1 MNEIRSETHAPEHHS
16 HKPKRVIPILI
27 GLVGGAA
34 LFLSVMAWYFTRVDP
49 GGGPSGSGGD
59 ATKSFSAAEGQGN
72 VALPSFSTKLFSE
85 VQVMWMQ
92 YTAIG
97 LGGALV
103 LVVLYLVSCIRILN
117 EYQRGVIF
125 RLGRAMPNPKGPGLI
140 MVFSPVDSMMRVDL
154 RTITKVIE
162 PQDIITRDN
171 VSVRVNAVLYFRVV
185 DPMRSVLEVADF
197 LFATSQVALT
207 TLRSTLGQ
215 AELDDLLTE
224 RDKVNRR
231 LQEIIDGH
239 TEPWG
244 VKVSVVEVK
253 DVDLPEPMKRSMAHQ
268 AEAERDRRAKV
279 INAEGEFQAAD
290 KLRQAAQIMTPYP
303 MAMQMRYLQALA
315 EVASEKNSTII
326 FPLPLE
332 LLGPFL
338 KKRRKGERAGLRT
351 NRRPED
357 ASPEMKDSAQS
368 TGSEATH
375 ATVGGNGR

>member
-1 MNEIRSETHAPEHHS
+1 
-16 HKPKRVIPILI
+16 
-27 GLVGGAA
+27 
-34 LFLSVMAWYFTRVDP
+34 
-49 GGGPSGSGGD
+49 
-59 ATKSFSAAEGQGN
+59 
-72 VALPSFSTKLFSE
+72 
-85 VQVMWMQ
+85 MWIN

-97 LGGALV
+97 LGIALALV
-103 LVVLYLVSCIRILN
+103 AFYLLSCIRILN

-125 RLGRAMPNPKGPGLI
+125 RLGRAMPKPKGPGLI
-140 MVFSPVDSMMRVDL
+140 MVFRPVDNMMRVDL
-154 RTITKVIE
+154 RTITRVIE

-224 RDKVNRR
+224 RDKVNHR

-253 DVDLPEPMKRSMAHQ
+253 EVDLPEPMKRSMAHQ

-332 LLGPFL
+332 LLRPFL
-338 KKRRKGERAGLRT
+338 GSSPDGINANALANG
-351 NRRPED
+351 RPED
-357 ASPEMKDSAQS
+357 ASMGPKNSAQS
-368 TGSEATH
+368 VQATGAGAIP

>member
-1 MNEIRSETHAPEHHS
+1 
-16 HKPKRVIPILI
+16 
-27 GLVGGAA
+27 
-34 LFLSVMAWYFTRVDP
+34 
-49 GGGPSGSGGD
+49 
-59 ATKSFSAAEGQGN
+59 
-72 VALPSFSTKLFSE
+72 
-85 VQVMWMQ
+85 MWMI

-97 LGGALV
+97 LGIALG
-103 LVVLYLVSCIRILN
+103 LVGLYLLSCIRVLN
-117 EYQRGVIF
+117 EYERAVIF
-125 RLGRAMPNPKGPGLI
+125 RLGRAMPTPRGPGLI
-140 MVFSPVDSMMRVDL
+140 MVFGPVDRMMRVDL

-162 PQDIITRDN
+162 PQDIITKDN

-197 LFATSQVALT
+197 MFATSQVALT

-224 RDKVNRR
+224 RDKVNLR
-231 LQEIIDGH
+231 LQAIIDGH

-290 KLRQAAQIMTPYP
+290 KLRQAAEIMTPYP
-303 MAMQMRYLQALA
+303 MAMQMRYLQTLT
-315 EVASEKNSTII
+315 EVASERNSTII

-332 LLGPFL
+332 LLRPFL
-338 KKRRKGERAGLRT
+338 GSGRDGASAAAMTNERPADEPLRVK
-351 NRRPED
+351 D
-357 ASPEMKDSAQS
+357 AAK
-368 TGSEATH
+368 SEPVNGVGATP
-375 ATVGGNGR
+375 ATSR

>member
-1 MNEIRSETHAPEHHS
+1 
-16 HKPKRVIPILI
+16 
-27 GLVGGAA
+27 
-34 LFLSVMAWYFTRVDP
+34 
-49 GGGPSGSGGD
+49 
-59 ATKSFSAAEGQGN
+59 
-72 VALPSFSTKLFSE
+72 
-85 VQVMWMQ
+85 MWMI
-92 YTAIG
+92 YTVIG
-97 LGGALV
+97 LGIALALV
-103 LVVLYLVSCIRILN
+103 ALYLLSCIRILN

-125 RLGRAMPNPKGPGLI
+125 RLGRAMPKPKGPGLI

-154 RTITKVIE
+154 RTIAKVIE

-303 MAMQMRYLQALA
+303 MAMQMHYLQALA

-332 LLGPFL
+332 LLAPFL
-338 KKRRKGERAGLRT
+338 R
-351 NRRPED
+351 
-357 ASPEMKDSAQS
+357 
-368 TGSEATH
+368 
-375 ATVGGNGR
+375 NGRTARVPPR

>member
-1 MNEIRSETHAPEHHS
+1 MDE
-16 HKPKRVIPILI
+16 
-27 GLVGGAA
+27 
-34 LFLSVMAWYFTRVDP
+34 
-49 GGGPSGSGGD
+49 
-59 ATKSFSAAEGQGN
+59 
-72 VALPSFSTKLFSE
+72 
-85 VQVMWMQ
+85 

-103 LVVLYLVSCIRILN
+103 LVVLYLASCIRILN

-125 RLGRAMPNPKGPGLI
+125 RLGRAMPKPKGPGLI
-140 MVFSPVDSMMRVDL
+140 MVFSPMDSMVRVDL
-154 RTITKVIE
+154 RTIARVIE

-171 VSVRVNAVLYFRVV
+171 VSVRVNAVLYFRVM

-332 LLGPFL
+332 LLAPFL
-338 KKRRKGERAGLRT
+338 KSGRDGASNAVLTSARPEVGSPGGSRFSQSEQVAGAGAIPSDGRGER
-351 NRRPED
+351 P
-357 ASPEMKDSAQS
+357 
-368 TGSEATH
+368 
-375 ATVGGNGR
+375 VGCSCPA

>member
-1 MNEIRSETHAPEHHS
+1 MVEYLRVFHHAGFFFVWPQMIQFTRNEPMDESGSALARTHRRSGQRYSSNCARANTLGRFS
-16 HKPKRVIPILI
+16 HVDHRDRNGRGLCLA
-27 GLVGGAA
+27 LVG
-34 LFLSVMAWYFTRVDP
+34 M
-49 GGGPSGSGGD
+49 
-59 ATKSFSAAEGQGN
+59 
-72 VALPSFSTKLFSE
+72 
-85 VQVMWMQ
+85 
-92 YTAIG
+92 
-97 LGGALV
+97 
-103 LVVLYLVSCIRILN
+103 YLLTCIRVLN
-117 EYQRGVIF
+117 EYERGVVF
-125 RLGRAMPNPKGPGLI
+125 RLGRAMPKPKGPGLI
-140 MVFSPVDSMMRVDL
+140 MVFWPVDRMMRVDL

-303 MAMQMRYLQALA
+303 MAMQMRYLQTLA

-338 KKRRKGERAGLRT
+338 KSGGNGT
-351 NRRPED
+351 GGVVDGRPED
-357 ASPEMKDSAQS
+357 ASPGAKEPPRSEKVTGVAETAASA
-368 TGSEATH
+368 
-375 ATVGGNGR
+375 VGNGR

>member
-1 MNEIRSETHAPEHHS
+1 
-16 HKPKRVIPILI
+16 
-27 GLVGGAA
+27 
-34 LFLSVMAWYFTRVDP
+34 
-49 GGGPSGSGGD
+49 
-59 ATKSFSAAEGQGN
+59 
-72 VALPSFSTKLFSE
+72 
-85 VQVMWMQ
+85 
-92 YTAIG
+92 
-97 LGGALV
+97 
-103 LVVLYLVSCIRILN
+103 LYLLSCIRVLN
-117 EYQRGVIF
+117 EYERGVIF
-125 RLGRAMPNPKGPGLI
+125 RLGRAMPMPKGPGLI
-140 MVFSPVDSMMRVDL
+140 MVYAPVDSMMRVDL

-197 LFATSQVALT
+197 MFATSQVALT

-279 INAEGEFQAAD
+279 INAEGEFQAAG
-290 KLRQAAQIMTPYP
+290 KLRQAAEIMTPYP

-315 EVASEKNSTII
+315 EVASEKTSPII

-332 LLGPFL
+332 LLAPFL
-338 KKRRKGERAGLRT
+338 GTGRSVASAAAVT
-351 NRRPED
+351 NGRPED
-357 ASPEMKDSAQS
+357 ASPVVKDSAQS
-368 TGSEATH
+368 GQTAGPGAIP
-375 ATVGGNGR
+375 ATVGDNGR

>member
-1 MNEIRSETHAPEHHS
+1 MEIPASERLAGQPLWEVPAMWMIYSVT
-16 HKPKRVIPILI
+16 
-27 GLVGGAA
+27 GLVIA
-34 LFLSVMAWYFTRVDP
+34 LAM
-49 GGGPSGSGGD
+49 
-59 ATKSFSAAEGQGN
+59 
-72 VALPSFSTKLFSE
+72 VAL
-85 VQVMWMQ
+85 
-92 YTAIG
+92 
-97 LGGALV
+97 
-103 LVVLYLVSCIRILN
+103 YLLSCIRILN

-125 RLGRAMPNPKGPGLI
+125 RLGRVMPAPKGPGLI
-140 MVFSPVDSMMRVDL
+140 MVFWPVDRMMRVDL
-154 RTITKVIE
+154 RTITRVIE

-279 INAEGEFQAAD
+279 INAEGEFQAAN

-326 FPLPLE
+326 FPFPIE
-332 LLGPFL
+332 LLAPFL
-338 KKRRKGERAGLRT
+338 RSGRDGASAAALT
-351 NRRPED
+351 NGRPED
-357 ASPEMKDSAQS
+357 ASPGVKDTAQAEKT
-368 TGSEATH
+368 TGVAATP
-375 ATVGGNGR
+375 ATARGDGR